1 MRFAAGGEQHL
12 DVLRDWADRRRVD
25 GVVLLDLVSSDPRP
39 PLLSDL
45 GLPFA
50 VLGGYDGP
58 QDCVQVSTDETADA
72 AAVLDHLEACGYDG
86 VLQLTGPIAH
96 RHEQRRLAIVQRMC
110 AERGLPHAYAETDGT
125 IDGGQKGFGQ
135 LEHDLSA
142 RPAVVAASDL
152 IGAGALRGAGHAG
165 IATPRDLGV
174 VSWDDSL
181 IAEVTTPAL
190 TSLARRPFEMG
201 QLAGSLLVWLL
212 RGDVEAGA
220 VERTEPAPLV
230 VRGSTAGA

>member
-1 MRFAAGGEQHL
+1 
-12 DVLRDWADRRRVD
+12 
-25 GVVLLDLVSSDPRP
+25 
-39 PLLSDL
+39 
-45 GLPFA
+45 
-50 VLGGYDGP
+50 
-58 QDCVQVSTDETADA
+58 
-72 AAVLDHLEACGYDG
+72 
-86 VLQLTGPIAH
+86 
-96 RHEQRRLAIVQRMC
+96 MC

-152 IGAGALRGAGHAG
+152 IGVGALRGAGHAG

-230 VRGSTAGA
+230 VRGFTAGA